1 MPAKRKQSKAERMQD
16 ARFMGYANSVA
27 NVMVWHGMAE
37 SDRQDQQRG
46 LAQSYQQNLN
56 GMERAN
62 DRVSWSVDAN
72 TTHPALRHERIQ
84 YAAAR
89 GDQLAANNALLFQR
103 YQELDEEQLHADY
116 VVLPNKING
125 PVVEMAKV
133 YSNNLSMKK

>member
-16 ARFMGYANSVA
+16 TRFMGYANSVA

-46 LAQSYQQNLN
+46 LAQNYQQNLDF
-56 GMERAN
+56 MERAN
-62 DRVSWSVDAN
+62 DRVFWSVDAD
-72 TTHPALRHERIQ
+72 TTHPAERRDRIQ
-84 YAAAR
+84 HAAAR

-103 YQELDEEQLHADY
+103 YQELDDEQLHADN

-133 YSNNLSMKK
+133 YSSKFSTKT